1 MPESTAESGQPRR
14 KHVTTA
20 CIGCRESKIKCD
32 AVVPVCSNCSN
43 KGKECRYQAGED
55 KRKLSLRVAVELLS
69 KRTSQLYDFIHANG
83 LQIPPMEQDSEV
95 SLKKIMDGLKLSH
108 LLPSSRCSLS
118 PASTDT
124 HASESRS
131 AEDMRLHSQ
140 SDRQGQFAELPSVQL
155 PHTAPQSLGLA
166 SENEPSQG
174 NLFPDPLYS
183 ELLVDSSFPL
193 SNKLDHVLSDWTWN
207 PMENMAS
214 NTHPFYTAEMVTLDN
229 NNPSVSHPFG
239 QPNSVIGSSPDRQTD
254 DSSPDTEETKEL
266 IGMLSDRMGSL
277 QIEPSGRVRFYGPTS
292 NFNLVDMPAPDDL
305 TVHRTIRSDGQD
317 CLDRFGIGAAVPP
330 DIEEHLA
337 NLYFAWQDPAIH
349 VVTRSVYEQAKDK
362 WQDGEDTP
370 YFSLA
375 LMNAICALGAA
386 FESRYHPTFITFPRS
401 LSDFFA
407 DRAKALLD
415 IELDSPC
422 TATVQALVV
431 ISGHDIGCKRDARGW
446 LYSGMALRLAFD
458 LSLHIDLSSY
468 VAHGALSH
476 EEASIRQTT
485 FWGACTAD
493 RIWSYYLGRPSHAS
507 MRTIMVP
514 KPGATPSFEV
524 TGEWIPY
531 VHPQS
536 LQDCSPV
543 VDHVETTSRQRSL
556 LWEIITPLS
565 EAVYERLGVP
575 YSGVEEIYKRVTV
588 DLVKWKADLDESLQI
603 DTEQDRPYLPHVL
616 LLHMQ
621 YHQIM
626 IYAHRPWMS
635 RSYSQA
641 DPFLA
646 DARQQCIDSAI
657 AIAEL
662 LRIYESQYTF
672 RRINVQAVGMTCS
685 AALLLIFAIVT
696 RYQRPEC
703 KDLKVYLIVCF
714 RALEEFG
721 QAWENAKRNLAF
733 LVLLQRNWESR
744 SRMPNKNRQPSINKR
759 SVDFTGRKRART
771 SSHFSDTSIHRV
783 VPTTSIPQSQG

>member
-1 MPESTAESGQPRR
+1 MPEPSAEPGQSRR

-20 CIGCRESKIKCD
+20 CMSCRESKIKCD
-32 AVVPVCSNCSN
+32 ADVPECSNCRN
-43 KGKECRYQAGED
+43 KGKECRYQASED
-55 KRKLSLRVAVELLS
+55 KRKLSLRVAIELLS
-69 KRTSQLYDFIHANG
+69 KRTSQLHDFIHANG
-83 LQIPPMEQDSEV
+83 LQIPPMEQDSEA

-108 LLPSSRCSLS
+108 LLPTTTSNLSLA
-118 PASTDT
+118 PNA
-124 HASESRS
+124 HAAEARS
-131 AEDMRLHSQ
+131 AEDLHLLSQ
-140 SDRQGQFAELPSVQL
+140 LEQQGRFVETPGVQL
-155 PHTAPQSLGLA
+155 PHTPPQGLGLV
-166 SENEPSQG
+166 SENEPSEG
-174 NLFPDPLYS
+174 NLFPGPIYP
-183 ELLVDSSFPL
+183 ELLVESSFSL
-193 SNKLDHVLSDWTWN
+193 SNKVDQVLSDWNWN
-207 PMENMAS
+207 PLENMAS
-214 NTHPFYTAEMVTLDN
+214 NMHPIDTAEMNTLDDN
-229 NNPSVSHPFG
+229 RPSVSHPFG
-239 QPNSVIGSSPDRQTD
+239 QENSLLGSSPDSQTNV
-254 DSSPDTEETKEL
+254 STTDTEETKEL
-266 IGMLSDRMGSL
+266 VGMLSDRMGSL

-292 NFNLVDMPAPDDL
+292 NFNLVDMPAPDNL
-305 TVHRTIRSDGQD
+305 TVHRTIRNDGQD
-317 CLDRFGIGAAVPP
+317 CLDRLDIGAMVPP

-370 YFSLA
+370 YYSLA

-431 ISGHDIGCKRDARGW
+431 ISGHDIGCRRDARGW

-468 VAHGALSH
+468 VAHGVLSH
-476 EEASIRQTT
+476 EEASIRQTV
-485 FWGACTAD
+485 FWGAYTAD
-493 RIWSYYLGRPSHAS
+493 RIWSYYLGRPSPAS
-507 MRTIMVP
+507 IRTITVP
-514 KPGATPSFEV
+514 KPGTNLNYEV
-524 TGEWIPY
+524 TGQWIPY
-531 VHPQS
+531 VRPQS
-536 LQDCSPV
+536 LEDCSPS
-543 VDHVETTSRQRSL
+543 VDYVDITSGKRSL

-565 EAVYERLGVP
+565 EALYESLGVP
-575 YSGVEEIYKRVTV
+575 YSGLEEIYKKATL
-588 DLVKWKADLDESLQI
+588 DLAKWKTDLDASLQI
-603 DTEQDRPYLPHVL
+603 DTEKNRPYLPHVL

-635 RSYSQA
+635 REYSQT
-641 DPFLA
+641 DPFLS
-646 DARQQCIDSAI
+646 DARRQCIDSAV

-662 LRIYESQYTF
+662 LKIYESQYTF

-685 AALLLIFAIVT
+685 AALLLIFATVT
-696 RYQRPEC
+696 GYQRPPES
-703 KDLKVYLIVCF
+703 KELKAHLVVCF

-721 QAWENAKRNLAF
+721 QAWENAKRNRDF

-744 SRMPNKNRQPSINKR
+744 SRLANKNRRPSANKR

-771 SSHFSDTSIHRV
+771 DF
-783 VPTTSIPQSQG
+783 Q